1 MTFDATGLLIF
12 LLAIVPGF
20 VAQQSRHSIVPRSVL
35 PRTVL
40 EETGD
45 YVLNSVFI
53 HVFLLVVFRLLLSL
67 ANPSLVATLASSIE
81 QKKLLYWAW
90 QHRYLVLVYYLV
102 SLITGILV
110 GFLRG
115 TLSLNQPV
123 RNWLIN
129 SAWVGQFLFKLGIM
143 SFLQEEP
150 VWYGVLRE
158 QSSGE
163 RTFVQV
169 KMKGNGGFYTGE
181 LKYFAILPDSETEK
195 DFYLVNACY
204 SRSDQDEYAPVK
216 ADGILLNSGDTE
228 SIEVIKRLYP

>member
-53 HVFLLVVFRLLLSL
+53 HAFLLVAFRLLLSL
-67 ANPSLVATLASSIE
+67 VNPSLVTSLAGSIE
-81 QKKLLYWAW
+81 QKKLLYWGW
-90 QHRYLVLVYYLV
+90 QHHYLALLYYLL
-102 SLITGILV
+102 SLITGVFL

-115 TLSLNQPV
+115 TLSLTQPV

-129 SAWVGQFLFKLGIM
+129 SVWIGRFLFKLGIM

-158 QSSGE
+158 QTSGE

-169 KMKGNGGFYTGE
+169 KMKGNSGFYTGE
-181 LKYFAILPDSETEK
+181 LKYFAILPDSERRK
-195 DFYLVNACY
+195 GLLFGQRLLQQIRAGSIHA
-204 SRSDQDEYAPVK
+204 SRCRR
-216 ADGILLNSGDTE
+216 NSAE
-228 SIEVIKRLYP
+228 LR

>member
-35 PRTVL
+35 PRTAL

-53 HVFLLVVFRLLLSL
+53 HVFLLVVFRLLLSV

-81 QKKLLYWAW
+81 QKKLLYWGW
-90 QHRYLVLVYYLV
+90 QHRYLVLLYYFV
-102 SLITGILV
+102 SLITGIPV

-115 TLSLNQPV
+115 TLSLKHPV

-129 SAWVGQFLFKLGIM
+129 SA
-143 SFLQEEP
+143 
-150 VWYGVLRE
+150 
-158 QSSGE
+158 
-163 RTFVQV
+163 
-169 KMKGNGGFYTGE
+169 
-181 LKYFAILPDSETEK
+181 
-195 DFYLVNACY
+195 
-204 SRSDQDEYAPVK
+204 
-216 ADGILLNSGDTE
+216 
-228 SIEVIKRLYP
+228 

>member
-1 MTFDATGLLIF
+1 MTFDASGLLIF

-35 PRTVL
+35 PKTVL
-40 EETGD
+40 EETGE

-53 HVFLLVVFRLLLSL
+53 HVFLLLAFGLLLSL
-67 ANPSLVATLASSIE
+67 TNPSLVATLASSIE
-81 QKKLLYWAW
+81 QKKLPYWAW
-90 QHRYLVLVYYLV
+90 QHHYLIILYYFV
-102 SLITGILV
+102 SLLTGILV

-115 TLSLNQPV
+115 TLSLKQPV

-129 SAWVGQFLFKLGIM
+129 SAWFGQLLFKVGIM

-158 QSSGE
+158 ERSGE

-169 KMKGNGGFYTGE
+169 KLKGNGGFYTGE
-181 LKYFAILPDSETEK
+181 LKYFAILPDSEREK
-195 DFYLVNACY
+195 DFYLVNAHY
-204 SRSDQDEYAPVK
+204 SRSQQDEYTPVD

>member
-35 PRTVL
+35 PKTVL

-53 HVFLLVVFRLLLSL
+53 HVFLLVAFRLLLSL
-67 ANPSLVATLASSIE
+67 VNPSLVTSLAGSID
-81 QKKLLYWAW
+81 QKKLLYWGW
-90 QHRYLVLVYYLV
+90 QHHYLVLLYYLL
-102 SLITGILV
+102 SLITGVFV

-115 TLSLNQPV
+115 TLSLTQPV

-129 SAWVGQFLFKLGIM
+129 SVWIRRFLFKLGIM

-158 QSSGE
+158 QTSGE

-169 KMKGNGGFYTGE
+169 KMKGNSGFYTGE
-181 LKYFAILPDSETEK
+181 LKYFAILPDSEREK
-195 DFYLVNACY
+195 DFYLVNVYC
-204 SRSDQDEYAPVK
+204 SRSEQEAYTRVD

-228 SIEVIKRLYP
+228 SIEVIKRLYR